1 MSAGAGAI
9 PAVATVPQSR
19 RFGINL
25 IANVGHLAVTML
37 VGVLYVPFLVTHL
50 GPAAYGLVPLISL
63 VTSYMAFMSLGLN
76 SAMGRFLT
84 IALGREDHKEA
95 NVIFNV
101 TFWAN
106 LALALVLVIP
116 AAIAIANVNH
126 ILRIPPGYETAARWL
141 FAGTVAAFMLNQ
153 VKTPFT
159 GSPFSTNRLDL
170 ANLVAVGETLTRVG
184 LVVCLF
190 LLVAPRL
197 EYIGMAILAGTV
209 VSTVGMIKL
218 WKVLTPTLSINL
230 HSFDWKLLK
239 ALCCTGGWVL
249 VSQLGLMLYLN
260 IDLLLANRLFGP
272 ELSGRYAAVLQ
283 VPILLRTGCIA
294 VGGIFPPTMYYLY
307 AQGDTDGLAKY
318 LNNAIKFLGLVMALA
333 IGLVCGFSEPLLRL
347 WLGPAFGTL
356 APLLFLMAIHLCL
369 SLSMYPLWAVP
380 LAANRMRTQG
390 LVALAI
396 GLGNLLLGL
405 VLAQRWGLYGLT
417 VAGAVML
424 TIRYVLFAPLY
435 AARVLNLPYGTFFGA
450 VVPILLATF
459 ATVGACRLI
468 LWRWVISNW
477 LELGAAALLVSS
489 LFAAIVYLL
498 LTPEERLALRDAA
511 RLSETLRRP
520 TTI

>member
-1 MSAGAGAI
+1 MSAEAGI
-9 PAVATVPQSR
+9 IQAVVPVRQSR

-25 IANVGHLAVTML
+25 IANVGNLALTML

-50 GPAAYGLVPLISL
+50 GPAAYGLVPLMSML
-63 VTSYMAFMSLGLN
+63 TSYMALMSLGLN

-84 IALGREDHKEA
+84 MALGREDHKEA

-106 LALALVLVIP
+106 LALALMLVVP
-116 AAIAIANVNH
+116 AAVAVANVDH
-126 ILRIPPGYETAARWL
+126 ILRIPAGYENAARWL
-141 FAGTVAAFMLNQ
+141 FAGTVAAFLLNQ

-159 GSPFSTNRLDL
+159 ASPFSTNRLDL
-170 ANLVAVGETLTRVG
+170 FNLVAVGETLTRVG
-184 LVVCLF
+184 LVVGLF
-190 LLVAPRL
+190 LVVAPRL

-218 WKVLTPTLSINL
+218 WKTLTPTLTINL

-272 ELSGRYAAVLQ
+272 EESGRYAVVLQ
-283 VPILLRTGCIA
+283 LPILLRAGCIA
-294 VGGIFPPTMYYLY
+294 VGGIFPATMFQLY
-307 AQGDTDGLAKY
+307 ARGETGELVRY

-347 WLGPAFGTL
+347 WLGPAFGSL

-390 LVALAI
+390 LVALGV

-405 VLAQRWGLYGLT
+405 VLAQRWGLYGLAI
-417 VAGAVML
+417 AGAVML
-424 TIRYVLFAPLY
+424 TIRYVLFAPVY
-435 AARVLNLPYGTFFGA
+435 AARVLNLPYRTFFRA
-450 VVPILLATF
+450 VGPILLATL
-459 ATVGACRLI
+459 ATTGMCRLI
-468 LWRWVISNW
+468 LWRWTISNW
-477 LELGAAALLVSS
+477 LELGVAAFVVSL
-489 LFAAIVYLL
+489 LFAASVYLL

-511 RLSETLRRP
+511 RLSDTLRRP
-520 TTI
+520 NTV